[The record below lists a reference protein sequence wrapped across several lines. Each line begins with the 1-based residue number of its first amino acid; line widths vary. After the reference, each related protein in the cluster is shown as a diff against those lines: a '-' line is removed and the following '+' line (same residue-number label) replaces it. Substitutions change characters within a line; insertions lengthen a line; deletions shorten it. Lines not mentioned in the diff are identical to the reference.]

1 MWKVT
6 LKGLWSHKVRF
17 LLTGVAVVLGVAFV
31 AGTLVLS
38 ATIKS
43 TFDGLFTDVYQNTGA
58 VVRGQA
64 AFKTDFGDARP
75 NIPDS
80 LIATVQDVPNVKA
93 AGSIQILNVALTD
106 KKGKVIEHNPGAPKL
121 GSAWI
126 PDPKLNVYKLAEGH
140 APRNAADVVI
150 DKESFDSAKLRL
162 GDRIVISSPKETPQK
177 YTVVGAVRFGS
188 QNTALGSTAAIF
200 TLPTAQRLADQPGT
214 VTDIE
219 ARSTNGESQAK
230 LARRIRAALPTD
242 ANPKLQVVTGDA
254 ITKESQNSL
263 DSILSIFN
271 TFLLVFA
278 IIALIVGAFLIF
290 NTFSIIVQ
298 QRTREMALLRAIG
311 ANRRQVINSV
321 LFESVLVG
329 LIASVVGIVAGIFL
343 SRGLKALID
352 AFGLTIPAGDTVVH
366 ANAIIVPLVLGL
378 VVTVISAVF
387 PAVKASRVP
396 PIAAMR
402 DVSIDESGTSKSRLF
417 IGFGMLVGALAIL
430 FWGLFGGGGLPLVG
444 VGVLFTFIAV
454 AVLGPVLARPVANF
468 IGAPAARF
476 RGTPGSLAREN
487 AIRNP
492 RRTSITAAALMIGV
506 GIVAVLMVFVASFKS
521 SFLGGIDRQVQ
532 ATYVINTGSNGN
544 GGFSPTIQDDL
555 AAAPGV
561 DGVTTFRYGFAKVGS
576 HVTQAGAISVSDPK
590 ATKLFDPEL
599 TSGSRSLRD
608 LGPTGIAIQKDTA
621 KKNHWRIGSEV
632 PVTFPTGGKQ
642 TFTVRSL
649 YKDGSPF
656 GSYFVSGA
664 AFDQGSPDAP
674 ASYVLVETNGSEAS
688 KRSIEGVLKSYP
700 SAKLQTREEFKRS
713 VASQVDQILGLMYAL
728 LAMAIVIALFGISNT
743 LGLSILERR
752 RELGLL
758 RAVGMTRRQLRST
771 VRWESVIISLF
782 GTALGL
788 VIGLGFGWVLVVSLK
803 DQGIDRLVVP
813 GAQIVLV
820 VILAALAGV
829 VAALLPARRAAKLD
843 ILTSIATE

>member
-31 AGTLVLS
+31 TGTLVLS

-43 TFDGLFTDVYQNTGA
+43 TFDNLFTDVYKNTGA

-80 LIATVQDVPNVKA
+80 LIATVQALPDVKA
-93 AGSIQILNVALTD
+93 AGSIQIQNVGLTD
-106 KKGKVIEHNPGAPKL
+106 KQGKLIEHNPGSPKF

-126 PDPKLNVYKLAEGH
+126 PDPKLNVYKLVEGH
-140 APRNAADVVI
+140 APRVADDVVV
-150 DKESFDSAKLRL
+150 DKESFDSASLRL
-162 GDRIVISSPKETPQK
+162 GDRILISSPKETPQK
-177 YTVVGAVRFGS
+177 YTVVGVVKFGS

-214 VTDIE
+214 VTQIE
-219 ARSTNGESQAK
+219 ARSTNGESQAR
-230 LARRIRAALPTD
+230 LAQRIRAALPAD
-242 ANPKLQVVTGDA
+242 ANPKLQVVTGNA
-254 ITKESQNSL
+254 ITKESQNNL
-263 DSILSIFN
+263 NSILSIFN

-278 IIALIVGAFLIF
+278 IIALVVGAFLIF

-311 ANRRQVINSV
+311 ANRRQVVNSV

-329 LIASVVGIVAGIFL
+329 LLASVVGIVAGVFL

-352 AFGLTIPAGDTVVH
+352 AFGLTIPAGNTVVH
-366 ANAIIVPLVLGL
+366 ANAIIVPLLLGL
-378 VVTVISAVF
+378 VVTVFSALF

-417 IGFGMLVGALAIL
+417 IGSGLLMVALAVL
-430 FWGLFGGGGLPLVG
+430 FFGLFGSGGLALVG
-444 VGVLFTFIAV
+444 VGVLFTFVSV
-454 AVLGPVLARPVANF
+454 AVLGPILARPVANV

-506 GIVAVLMVFVASFKS
+506 GIVAVLMVFVASFTS

-532 ATYVINTGSNGN
+532 ATYVVSAGSNGN
-544 GGFSPTIQDDL
+544 GGFSPTIQSDL
-555 AAAPGV
+555 AAASGV
-561 DGVTTFRYGFAKVGS
+561 DGVTTFRYGFAKVGDS
-576 HVTQAGAISVSDPK
+576 VTQAGAISVSDPAANK
-590 ATKLFDPEL
+590 MFDPEL
-599 TSGSRSLRD
+599 TSGSQPLRD
-608 LGPTGIAIQKDTA
+608 LGPTGIAIQTDKA
-621 KKNHWRIGSEV
+621 KSKHVQLGSRL
-632 PVTFPTGGKQ
+632 PVTFPTGGTQ
-642 TFTVRSL
+642 SFTVRSI

-656 GSYFVSGA
+656 GNYFVSGS
-664 AFDQGSPDAP
+664 AFDKGAPDAP
-674 ASYVLVETNGSEAS
+674 ASYALVQTDGSAAA
-688 KRSIEGVLKSYP
+688 KKSIEQVLKKYP
-700 SAKLQTREEFKRS
+700 SAKLQTRAEFKQS
-713 VASQVDQILGLMYAL
+713 VASQVNQILGLMYAL

-782 GTALGL
+782 GTLLGL

-803 DQGIDRLVVP
+803 GQGIDRLVIPVL
-813 GAQIVLV
+813 QIALV

-843 ILTSIATE
+843 ILSSIATE